1 MPSDFESLTSNWLR
15 EVGNLVDFTIEERQ
29 TITEAGAEVVKRNIA
44 EVTKEKHYQGNRDT
58 TKMKHLSESV
68 VSGKLE
74 KTMADGSTAVGFST
88 RDVNHARIARFLND
102 GTVKRPGD
110 SFYEQAIA
118 DSQNEARIAQAKVL
132 ENIQGRK
139 SL

>member
-15 EVGNLVDFTIEERQ
+15 EVGNLVNFTVEERQ
-29 TITEAGAEVVKRNIA
+29 NITEAGAEVVKRNIA
-44 EVTKEKHYQGNRDT
+44 EVTKAKHYQDNRDT
-58 TKMKHLSESV
+58 TKMKHLAESV

>member
-1 MPSDFESLTSNWLR
+1 MPNDFESMTSNWLKN
-15 EVGNLVDFTIEERQ
+15 VGNLVNLTIEERE
-29 TITEAGAEVVKRNIA
+29 TITGAGAEVVKRNIA
-44 EVTKEKHYQGNRDT
+44 EVTKAKHYQDDRDT
-58 TKMKHLSESV
+58 TKMKHLADSV

-74 KTMADGSTAVGFST
+74 KTRADGSTAVGFST

-110 SFYEQAIA
+110 SFYDQAVSN
-118 DSQNEARIAQAKVL
+118 SQNEATIIQAKVL
-132 ENIQGRK
+132 ENIQGKK